1 MAEAEETRRN
11 IDEIWGTWEELLL
24 VSAVNKHGIKNW
36 DSVAME
42 IQNKITS
49 PQHFILTPHVCKQ
62 KYQQLRQRF
71 NENQDNTTNTNIDNT
86 IPWLDELRKLRVAEL
101 RREVQ
106 QYDVSIVSLQLKVKR
121 LTEER
126 ERSSKDNQVQPSDL
140 DRTVPEKTISGEDS
154 DRDNQSFNESNST
167 DLKSENQVTAGVD
180 ESDKTQPNKIVAVA
194 GAGAGDLDP
203 VTAEED
209 KRVVAVVVVEEG
221 SWNGSSETINI
232 AKDSVVSQTLQKSS
246 EPIIKNREAG
256 DSAELWES
264 VESKGEGE
272 GEDAEEEEEGTKEN
286 SDVQSS
292 ASLSMKNRR
301 KTDVVVSVSS
311 SGDGEG
317 DDISPA
323 IKRISIK
330 SQPLAKFLE
339 MIKSHKY
346 GYVFE
351 RRLESQETSKYMSVI
366 RQHLDLEIVNKRLQ
380 EGQYSGC
387 SRKFFRDLLVLL
399 NNAIVYF
406 PNNSVEFTAATE
418 LRQIVSKE
426 MGLRIQK
433 VDQSPETQELAPP
446 IIPPPALPKL
456 DLEPSD
462 SLLMKQKS
470 SVPMIACRKRS
481 SIIYKAA
488 PERKVEKKEAV
499 VEDKK
504 PAFDRKK
511 QDSLVTL
518 AEEKNVIKKE
528 KRDRPASGTRSS
540 RTVSKSSNRN
550 PSPSS
555 NQASSSKGGTAAEDN
570 SETKAEK
577 EKNNNS
583 TVSKKR
589 SVANFLN
596 RMKKNTSSNGTL
608 LDSLKNSGNSSN
620 NSKGGNAEQKKSSG
634 GRGDVRKE
642 QATRQSVSRRQT
654 RDQSSP
660 AKRSVG
666 RPPKRNASSP
676 ITPPVS
682 SKRSRETTETEAAA
696 SRQPRKRSR
705 R

>member
-1 MAEAEETRRN
+1 MLFSTCTGILKIKRS
-11 IDEIWGTWEELLL
+11 IDWRI
-24 VSAVNKHGIKNW
+24 APNR
-36 DSVAME
+36 
-42 IQNKITS
+42 ITKS
-49 PQHFILTPHVCKQ
+49 LSI
-62 KYQQLRQRF
+62 
-71 NENQDNTTNTNIDNT
+71 
-86 IPWLDELRKLRVAEL
+86 ELRDCLETCFEVGEL

-167 DLKSENQVTAGVD
+167 DLKNENQVTAGVD
-180 ESDKTQPNKIVAVA
+180 ESDKTQPNKIVACA
-194 GAGAGDLDP
+194 GAGELDP
-203 VTAEED
+203 F
-209 KRVVAVVVVEEG
+209 
-221 SWNGSSETINI
+221 
-232 AKDSVVSQTLQKSS
+232 
-246 EPIIKNREAG
+246 P
-256 DSAELWES
+256 
-264 VESKGEGE
+264 
-272 GEDAEEEEEGTKEN
+272 
-286 SDVQSS
+286 
-292 ASLSMKNRR
+292 
-301 KTDVVVSVSS
+301 
-311 SGDGEG
+311 
-317 DDISPA
+317 
-323 IKRISIK
+323 
-330 SQPLAKFLE
+330 
-339 MIKSHKY
+339 
-346 GYVFE
+346 
-351 RRLESQETSKYMSVI
+351 
-366 RQHLDLEIVNKRLQ
+366 NKQGR
-380 EGQYSGC
+380 

-406 PNNSVEFTAATE
+406 RNNSVEFTAATE